1 MDTIGPQNLGF
12 ANELITLTL
21 MELAFLGPSYDI
33 GLDQDLRSYG
43 LGPYILFL

>member
-21 MELAFLGPSYDI
+21 MELAFLGHP
-33 GLDQDLRSYG
+33 
-43 LGPYILFL
+43 